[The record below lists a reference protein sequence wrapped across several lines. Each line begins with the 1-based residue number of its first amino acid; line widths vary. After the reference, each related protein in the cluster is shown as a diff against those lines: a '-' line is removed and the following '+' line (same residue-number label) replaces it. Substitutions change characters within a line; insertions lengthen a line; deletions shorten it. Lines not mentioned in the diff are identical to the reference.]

1 VRIARRD
8 SLISHIL
15 LTLFSFS
22 FFSLAFVGLMPV
34 IAAQSFDIGPKSFQ
48 YGVLYSCF
56 GVGAVLG
63 AVSVGTVFTRVSK
76 TKLLR
81 PAFFAFAAVLAA
93 FALVRTAAL
102 AYFVALLL
110 GYAYFVAITALSTL
124 IQAHLV
130 DEERGRVMAL
140 WIMGFGG
147 TVPVGVL
154 VGGWIGHLTSITA
167 VLLGGA
173 VWAVVLGVWSNAQS
187 LRAKGAPDV

>member
-1 VRIARRD
+1 MMHHEHRAVFGREPVEGALNRI
-8 SLISHIL
+8 
-15 LTLFSFS
+15 TLFERQE
-22 FFSLAFVGLMPV
+22 
-34 IAAQSFDIGPKSFQ
+34 I
-48 YGVLYSCF
+48 
-56 GVGAVLG
+56 
-63 AVSVGTVFTRVSK
+63 
-76 TKLLR
+76 
-81 PAFFAFAAVLAA
+81 
-93 FALVRTAAL
+93 ALVRTAAL

-154 VGGWIGHLTSITA
+154 VGGWIGHVTSMTA

-173 VWAVVLGVWSNAQS
+173 LWAVVLAVWSNAQS